1 MMNIGLIVGTRPNFM
16 KAIPVFQSLKK
27 YVKSENL
34 FLIHTGQHYSD
45 ELSTIFLQEF
55 NINDNEIYFLE
66 KYSFTPFPKTSQNN
80 AFYWMSTNLSLFFL
94 EKKINKIIVFGDVNS
109 TFAATIAGYINKL
122 YIIHIESGLR
132 SYDITMPEERN
143 RVMIDRMSNMLFT
156 TELTANDNLNK
167 EGITENIYYCGN
179 TMIDTLLKY
188 VDTFKNSNY
197 YKTLG
202 LEKLN
207 YVIMTIHREENVEN
221 EDNLRKIIET
231 VSKLK
236 VKILFITHPRTLNK
250 ITNLDITNLIVL
262 NSQSYLKMLNLVYN
276 SGMVLT
282 DSGGLQ
288 EESTYLGIPCIT
300 LRNNTERPITLS
312 NECNHII
319 SPSSDNFENNFTNTF
334 NTFFSKK
341 IDNSEIIKVMG
352 TGNASDKITEIIFNH
367 LS

>member
-1 MMNIGLIVGTRPNFM
+1 
-16 KAIPVFQSLKK
+16 
-27 YVKSENL
+27 
-34 FLIHTGQHYSD
+34 
-45 ELSTIFLQEF
+45 
-55 NINDNEIYFLE
+55 
-66 KYSFTPFPKTSQNN
+66 
-80 AFYWMSTNLSLFFL
+80 
-94 EKKINKIIVFGDVNS
+94 
-109 TFAATIAGYINKL
+109 
-122 YIIHIESGLR
+122 
-132 SYDITMPEERN
+132 
-143 RVMIDRMSNMLFT
+143 
-156 TELTANDNLNK
+156 
-167 EGITENIYYCGN
+167 
-179 TMIDTLLKY
+179 
-188 VDTFKNSNY
+188 
-197 YKTLG
+197 LG

-312 NECNHII
+312 NGCNHII
-319 SPSSDNFENNFTNTF
+319 SPSSDNFENNFTNIF

-352 TGNASDKITEIIFNH
+352 TGNASDKITDIIFNH
-367 LS
+367 LSFCSSRR